1 MNYKKA
7 WLIAIIIIGIWA
19 VKAGVGQV
27 RSIHPVSVKVK
38 SKWGLGST
46 FNSAPILRVNS
57 GSQKLLALTFDDGP
71 DERFTPMALDILEK
85 HNIKATFFVIGQTAE
100 AHPDLVKRAAVQ
112 GHEIANHT
120 YTHPDLT
127 TTSIAQTQE
136 EIVRAGDVIE
146 GITGKKP
153 QYFRPPKGYYKPD
166 TLILAASNGYSV
178 ALWSICVEHSSCVTV
193 NDLAQRVISAVEP
206 GMIILAHDGRLD
218 RSRTMQALPII
229 IEACQ
234 KQGYRFVTMDE
245 LINSRVQ
252 NQKLRSVSRFEF
264 ITGMLAQ
271 N

>member
-1 MNYKKA
+1 MNYKKVG
-7 WLIAIIIIGIWA
+7 LIIIILIGIWA

-27 RSIHPVSVKVK
+27 RFIHPVAAKVK
-38 SKWGLGST
+38 TKWGLGNT
-46 FNSAPILRVNS
+46 FSSAPIVKVNS

-85 HNIKATFFVIGQTAE
+85 YNIKATFFVVGEVAE
-100 AHPDLVKRAAVQ
+100 AHPDLVKRAADQ

-127 TTSIAQTQE
+127 KTGLAQTQE

-153 QYFRPPKGYYKPD
+153 HFFRPPKGYYKTN
-166 TLILAASNGYSV
+166 TLFLTASNGYSV
-178 ALWSICVEHSSCVTV
+178 ALWTICVEHSSCVTV
-193 NDLAQRVISAVEP
+193 NDLAQRVIDAAEP

-229 IEACQ
+229 IDAYQ
-234 KQGYRFVTMDE
+234 KKGYRFVTIDE
-245 LINSRVQ
+245 LIASGVQ
-252 NQKLRSVSRFEF
+252 EQKLRSVSRFDF
-264 ITGMLAQ
+264 ITGILTQ